1 MKALVPSVLALLFV
15 LGGAAASATADEGAL
30 PDSVLAQ
37 RAIQAAWPEFER
49 FGRLQLEEYDVRV
62 HLGGERIVVVFYDAA
77 VPPPPP
83 GQRGSSDLYVVV
95 ELDDDATRV
104 TKAYICCK

>member
-1 MKALVPSVLALLFV
+1 MKALVPSTLALLFV
-15 LGGAAASATADEGAL
+15 LGGSAASATADEGAP

-49 FGRLQLEEYDVRV
+49 FGRLKLDEYDVRV
-62 HLGGERIVVVFYDAA
+62 HLGGEQIVVIFYDAT
-77 VPPPPP
+77 VPPPLP
-83 GQRGSSDLYVVV
+83 GQRGSSDLSVVV

-104 TKAYICCK
+104 TRAYICCK